1 MDIKYTNEIIKSITP
16 FLTENGFVLDGASF
30 KKDSRAFSVKYEDAK
45 KEFVLSA
52 ADIAEDGELGASAVL
67 STWFFDEADHGA
79 NDTKCIADDF
89 TEVIAASIG
98 VKLATAAINSQEVAM
113 PEKNVAGTEPGIEAF
128 TQKFLAMFPQYKDAY
143 KAMVAKYND
152 FLYIEFYKTYGI
164 EKMKELMANEAANKK
179 AIAKYFTMLG
189 DMQYE
194 GELILG
200 DIICSVILAGAF
212 GNDPAAFEAAA
223 EKYLAD
229 YPFLRSAG
237 RAAVKN
243 YKSNKKL
250 RAILEA

>member
-1 MDIKYTNEIIKSITP
+1 MDIKYTNEIISAMHD
-16 FLTENGFVLDGASF
+16 FLNENGFAIEEASF
-30 KKDSRAFSVKYEDAK
+30 KKNSRVFSVEYNEPK

-52 ADIAEDGELGASAVL
+52 TDISEDGEKGASAVL

-79 NDTKCIADDF
+79 NDIACIANDF
-89 TEVIAASIG
+89 TELVAASIG
-98 VKLATAAINSQEVAM
+98 VELKTASINSIEVAM
-113 PEKNVAGTEPGIEAF
+113 PEKNLAGTEPGIEAF

-143 KAMVAKYND
+143 KEIIAKYGD
-152 FLYIEFYKTYGI
+152 FLYVEFYKNYGI
-164 EKMKELMANEAANKK
+164 AKMKELMENENANKK
-179 AIAKYFTMLG
+179 QLVKYFKMLG
-189 DMQYE
+189 DMHYE

-223 EKYLAD
+223 EKYLED
-229 YPFLRSAG
+229 YPFLKSAG